1 MANGIDYRIG
11 PSNKT
16 IEAMLKSDIPEIVE
30 QAREIIRSQGINNIN
45 IGQNQLQN
53 NMQTMDP
60 NLRDA
65 LIETQQEPEG
75 IMKIVDL
82 ANQYSNFMFQ
92 PRVGKFSISD
102 ALGIISNNPYAM
114 ALTGITGAVQGL
126 GSLQNRF
133 GIAGVPTVD
142 QFGNLFTGAQLDRMN
157 ALGGYYSDPARQSR
171 LRDRRIENIFDRR
184 AAGKSFSQ
192 KVLDDLLEKREQ
204 EERARQTAAQQ
215 IQDANRAAGTGG
227 YQAGYSDDF
236 MEGDPSAGGRAT
248 TATMG
253 SS

>member
-1 MANGIDYRIG
+1 MANGIDYRVG

-16 IEAMLKSDIPEIVE
+16 LEAMLKSDIPEIVE
-30 QAREIIRSQGINNIN
+30 QAREVIRSQGLGNIDM
-45 IGQNQLQN
+45 GQNQLT
-53 NMQTMDP
+53 QTIDP
-60 NLRDA
+60 DLREA
-65 LIETQQEPEG
+65 LIETRPEPEG
-75 IMKIVDL
+75 IMKFADL

-92 PRVGKFSISD
+92 PRVGPFDVAD
-102 ALGIISNNPYAM
+102 ALGIISSNPYSM
-114 ALTGITGAVQGL
+114 ALTGITGAIQGL
-126 GSLQNRF
+126 GALQDRF

-142 QFGNLFTGAQLDRMN
+142 QFGNLFTGKQLDRMN

-171 LRDRRIENIFDRR
+171 QRDRRIQNIFDRR

-192 KVLDDLLEKREQ
+192 KVLDDLLEKKAQ
-204 EERARQTAAQQ
+204 EEAARQAAAQQ

-236 MEGDPSAGGRAT
+236 MEGPTDPGADLTS
-248 TATMG
+248 TMG